1 MGFSRQQY
9 CNVGIAIMALRA
21 AHATAEDD
29 CLRDVVLALQQ
40 CGEAFDRVPS
50 FWVNVRHGM
59 LTLPACRKRGC
70 RLPHEKR

>member
-9 CNVGIAIMALRA
+9 CNVGIAIRALRA
-21 AHATAEDD
+21 AHATAEYD

-40 CGEAFDRVPS
+40 CEEAFHRLPS
-50 FWVNVRHGM
+50 FWVNLRHGM
-59 LTLPACRKRGC
+59 LMLPACRKRGY